1 MKKTLKLLTI
11 LMLSAFV
18 LTGCGTKSG
27 KAIVKVNDK
36 VITQGDY
43 DKLFNQTVKNPSLQA
58 FGLDSGNVDKNSFM
72 YIMIKDKVVNEL
84 IIRSLIDEEVKKR
97 HIVVS
102 KKDTDAEMKEI
113 LDKVGS
119 KAKFKEVLKKNG
131 VSMKEFKQDLVQE
144 VKMKKLVDTLQR
156 VSITE
161 ADAQKF
167 YNENKDKF
175 KYPDRVRAS
184 HILVSAN
191 PEEIKQTLKADK
203 KNENLSNAELDKL
216 VSKEMAEKL
225 KTAQKLLAE
234 VKKDPS
240 SFAAVAKENSDDVAS
255 AKQGG
260 DLGFFGK
267 DEMVEAFSKQAFSQK
282 PNTISDIVKTPYGY
296 HIIMVTD
303 RKAAGVDTFDNVKYE
318 IILYLENEQKVKA
331 LDDFISSLKKYAKI
345 DYVNNDYTPTDV
357 AKALQKQESQAAASS
372 QKTDSS
378 KEDKKSKK

>member
-1 MKKTLKLLTI
+1 
-11 LMLSAFV
+11 
-18 LTGCGTKSG
+18 
-27 KAIVKVNDK
+27 
-36 VITQGDY
+36 
-43 DKLFNQTVKNPSLQA
+43 
-58 FGLDSGNVDKNSFM
+58 
-72 YIMIKDKVVNEL
+72 
-84 IIRSLIDEEVKKR
+84 
-97 HIVVS
+97 
-102 KKDTDAEMKEI
+102 
-113 LDKVGS
+113 
-119 KAKFKEVLKKNG
+119 
-131 VSMKEFKQDLVQE
+131 
-144 VKMKKLVDTLQR
+144 
-156 VSITE
+156 
-161 ADAQKF
+161 
-167 YNENKDKF
+167 
-175 KYPDRVRAS
+175 
-184 HILVSAN
+184 
-191 PEEIKQTLKADK
+191 
-203 KNENLSNAELDKL
+203 
-216 VSKEMAEKL
+216 MAEKL

-240 SFAAVAKENSDDVAS
+240 SFATVAKENSDDVAS